1 MSRMT
6 WLFLCLELGIVLADE
21 RLDLR
26 GVGKNTEPLLLVE
39 RDGKT
44 AHSIQG
50 YRPLLADLEAQSVR
64 VLVLEMGVL
73 CPQTLQLGF
82 HFQFAHR
89 VSSNLSVV
97 STASLHTGSGKPE
110 GSVAL
115 AKSASIRSTSCRRSL
130 AVQRKIGREHV

>member
-64 VLVLEMGVL
+64 VLVLELGVL

-89 VSSNLSVV
+89 VSPNLSVV
-97 STASLHTGSGKPE
+97 STAVSTVSRRTGRGKLCD
-110 GSVAL
+110 SVAS
-115 AKSASIRSTSCRRSL
+115 AKSASIR
-130 AVQRKIGREHV
+130 